1 MKKKTQYWHED
12 LLLEDTNTT
21 QGITKVFKG
30 IVARAVIPLTIP
42 VCRWDFP
49 TTNTAL

>member
-1 MKKKTQYWHED
+1 MIRSPRHEYSEIMKKKTQYWHED

-30 IVARAVIPLTIP
+30 I
-42 VCRWDFP
+42 
-49 TTNTAL
+49 